1 MMDGDDDVVAQMDVD
16 TDNDTVPAFI
26 APEKTHCV
34 DSASPQDAGHDADGT
49 LASGIKTPYDQGI
62 VPPAFIS
69 VLDDSQTSMASQNT
83 PLSQSINQT
92 GGTDDDCD
100 KARNDGAIEAHL
112 DTVDTDAGSK
122 ANDEDGDGD
131 GDENEES
138 KDNNGDDESKE
149 NAGNDDNDESEE
161 NEGIVESDDGGAIVP
176 EPAPVQSQLIRPR
189 LRLNSEPL
197 HQDIA
202 MDEDEDDEEEDN
214 DGDDDVDGDADLEA
228 EPDADVEAAAADA
241 DAEAAAATNGDD
253 DAAVDA
259 DGATGSGNDE
269 DELNGEVFSGLD
281 ATDADTKKARELVQ
295 TAKQD
300 AKRARELTESSFE
313 KLYDLKMKE
322 LQLEAQLIKN
332 GNHPDY
338 VQLLADIEA
347 RKDMK
352 LREST
357 HRLHYT
363 VRNSDAAYEAGV
375 KLVQDS
381 FLHARRFMKSNLI
394 IKKRR
399 NHFQLHIEYA
409 RSFQPTPPVPSF
421 TIPQSVHYQ
430 RKRKMADDY
439 ASGNLYSDYSDGIPE
454 WVRSRLH
461 KVSADDEKLTYIP
474 RPCVGLRSEE
484 MDQDISVLRRMMGV
498 DAYGE
503 SSSN

>member
-138 KDNNGDDESKE
+138 KDNNGDDEARRMQEMTITMRAKKTKALS
-149 NAGNDDNDESEE
+149 NPTMAG
-161 NEGIVESDDGGAIVP
+161 P
-176 EPAPVQSQLIRPR
+176 LY
-189 LRLNSEPL
+189 LNPPL
-197 HQDIA
+197 HCH
-202 MDEDEDDEEEDN
+202 DEDEDDEEEDN